1 MELIDTTI
9 RPLCFDI
16 PNNITKETASKVGS
30 TKFKRYE
37 HVLYVCAQLV
47 RIVYYDTG
55 IIWKTIETCF
65 GLSNDI
71 VSNVVNTYNTKY
83 EHLRRIPIESQNGN
97 GSGLPMESFSIKKA
111 AASDKKYGT
120 YISTPGDLTCLF
132 LSAHKLKENPNS
144 IFKKNDLF
152 IAFKGSST
160 VSNFKDDF
168 LSQFIF
174 TNLSTA
180 VAPIG
185 IKVPEG
191 KLRVP
196 KSFIQ
201 PIIKGWSALEKALE
215 EHVTDECRIFLCGH
229 SLGGAFCSLFG
240 FLLAEGKVSGTIPIL
255 ARVKSIHIISYGAPT
270 ILGDKAR
277 NRFNEHLDSG
287 ILTLDRVVSQRF
299 PTHVTSKQIVLGG
312 IMGPNDIVPLI
323 PIGFSHPGFRPLIS
337 ERHADR
343 EGRPFSIDH
352 IRTLYGVETNTRSR
366 DPRTWPFSESIDLWD
381 TKNKEKLDAII
392 NDLTSLHLVE
402 DEPIQEI
409 PELEHISI
417 PHQVNQVGGGIY
429 SKDKYI
435 YEVATKYHIPN
446 FVSIKGHRRAY
457 LFAHLEY
464 LGMFFGNTFRT
475 KKLKHPANKLTAY
488 FEICRSGIKINYVPF
503 NTTPSSKN
511 NTRRKERYSRH
522 KTRRH

>member
-16 PNNITKETASKVGS
+16 PNNITKESASNVGP

-37 HVLYVCAQLV
+37 YVLYVCAQLV
-47 RIVYYDTG
+47 RIVYHDTG
-55 IIWKTIETCF
+55 IIWKTIEACF

-71 VSNVVNTYNTKY
+71 VSNVVNVYNKKY
-83 EHLRRIPIESQNGN
+83 EHLRTIPIESQNGN

-111 AASDKKYGT
+111 SPSDKKYGT

-152 IAFKGSST
+152 IVFKGSST
-160 VSNFKDDF
+160 VKNFKDDF
-168 LSQFIF
+168 LSQFTV

-215 EHVTDECRIFLCGH
+215 EHVTDGCRIFLSGH

-240 FLLAEGKVSGTIPIL
+240 FLLAEGKVSGTIPTM

-287 ILTLDRVVSQRF
+287 ILTLDRVVNQRV
-299 PTHVTSKQIVLGG
+299 PANITAKQVVLGG
-312 IMGPNDIVPLI
+312 FMGPNDIVPLI

-343 EGRPFSIDH
+343 DGRPFSIDH
-352 IRTLYGVETNTRSR
+352 IRTLYGVESNTRGR
-366 DPRTWPFSESIDLWD
+366 DPRTWPFSESIDLWN
-381 TKNKEKLDAII
+381 KENKEKLNTII
-392 NDLTSLHLVE
+392 NDITSLHLVE
-402 DEPIQEI
+402 DESIQ
-409 PELEHISI
+409 PVPDLEDVSI
-417 PHQVNQVGGGIY
+417 PHQANQVGGSLF
-429 SKDKYI
+429 SKDKHI
-435 YEVATKYHIPN
+435 YEVATKYHVPN
-446 FVSIKGHRRAY
+446 FVSIKGHRNAY
-457 LFAHLEY
+457 IFAHLEY
-464 LGMFFGNTFRT
+464 LGMFFGNAFRT
-475 KKLKHPANKLTAY
+475 KKLKHPANKSTAY
-488 FEICRSGIKINYVPF
+488 FEICHSGIKINYIPF
-503 NTTPSSKN
+503 YTTQSSN
-511 NTRRKERYSRH
+511 RHTRRKEKHSKH
-522 KTRRH
+522 KTRRQ